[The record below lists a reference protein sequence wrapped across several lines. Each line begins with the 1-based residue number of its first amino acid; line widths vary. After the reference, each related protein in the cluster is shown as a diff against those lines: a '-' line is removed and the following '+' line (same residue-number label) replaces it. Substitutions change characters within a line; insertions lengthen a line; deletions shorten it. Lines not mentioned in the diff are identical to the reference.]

1 MLNLKEMLIGMP
13 TRLRYVTRFSTCRVI
28 KQESVAEH
36 CFFVALYSL
45 FIMWW
50 CWDKNDEFLHTLNEY
65 KILSRALLHDLDEAA
80 TGDVP
85 RFFKYSDTALKQH
98 LDEVAQKGVHQIAAK
113 LWTDPTTIA
122 SITDVWKNAK
132 DNTSEGRILA
142 FADFLSV
149 LSYSWEEV
157 RQSNIIMKEHLT
169 NMVEY
174 YQRFTTK
181 DFDFIRPLIED
192 ARAILFEEILT
203 NGA

>member
-13 TRLRYVTRFSTCRVI
+13 TRLRYVDRFSTCRVI
-28 KQESVAEH
+28 KKESVAEH

-45 FIMWW
+45 FITWW
-50 CWDKNDEFLHTLNEY
+50 CSDLEVPVEINEY

-85 RFFKYSDTALKQH
+85 RFFKYSDPALKQH
-98 LDEVAQKGVHQIAAK
+98 LDEVAQKGVETIAQK
-113 LWTDPTTIA
+113 LWSDQSTIVA
-122 SITDVWKNAK
+122 ISDVWKTAK
-132 DNTSEGRILA
+132 DNSREGRILA

-169 NMVEY
+169 DIVEY
-174 YQRFTTK
+174 YQKFTTNA
-181 DFDFIRPLIED
+181 FDFLRPLIED
-192 ARAILFEEILT
+192 ARAVLFEEILT
-203 NGA
+203 NGTQ

>member
-1 MLNLKEMLIGMP
+1 MLIGMP
-13 TRLRYVTRFSTCRVI
+13 TRLRYVNRFSTCRVI

-45 FIMWW
+45 IISKWVADN
-50 CWDKNDEFLHTLNEY
+50 CKNLAPLNVQE
-65 KILSRALLHDLDEAA
+65 ILARALLHDLDEAA

-85 RFFKYSDTALKQH
+85 RFFKYSDPALKTH
-98 LDEVAQKGVHQIAAK
+98 LDEVAAEGVYQIAKK
-113 LWTDPTTIA
+113 LWDNAGAIGWIVFSWRA
-122 SITDVWKNAK
+122 AKN
-132 DNTSEGRILA
+132 DTPEGRILE

-169 NMVEY
+169 DMVGY

-181 DFDFIRPLIED
+181 DFNFLRPLVEE
-192 ARAILFEEILT
+192 ARTVLFEEILT

>member
-1 MLNLKEMLIGMP
+1 MLIGMP
-13 TRLRYVTRFSTCRVI
+13 TRLRYVNRFSTCRVI

-36 CFFVALYSL
+36 CYFVALYSL
-45 FIMWW
+45 FIMWS
-50 CWDKNDEFLHTLNEY
+50 CWDNNKLKLNEY
-65 KILSRALLHDLDEAA
+65 RILSRALLHDLDEAA

-85 RFFKYSDTALKQH
+85 RFFKYSDPALKQH
-98 LDEVAQKGVHQIAAK
+98 LDEVAQKGVHQIAKK
-113 LWTDPTTIA
+113 LWNDSSTTFAVI
-122 SITDVWKNAK
+122 DVWKNAK
-132 DNTSEGRILA
+132 DDTYEGRILE

-169 NMVEY
+169 DMVGY

-181 DFDFIRPLIED
+181 DFDFLRPLIED